1 MSLPDGRHPLSIAA
15 ALTLIAATAGQAQR
29 PGPPGAAFTQ
39 GTPPS
44 VIADVVIHPIVA
56 QAFTCS
62 EHSLDLTGGGV
73 IILGDAIGADCTVT
87 RYDLQPAGRRPPRY
101 FENDGLKNED
111 WFGWNEPLLAPFDG
125 VVEEIHINP
134 VTNTPGT
141 PGRGPSSFIVFLR
154 SDSTRVAYGHIQ
166 DVKVKQGEKVTA
178 GQPVATV
185 GNNGYGYMP
194 HTHIGA
200 WRGAQPLQLR
210 FDLKALGVLEAARYA
225 AQRSPG
231 N

>member
-1 MSLPDGRHPLSIAA
+1 MSLHLGRHALWIPA
-15 ALTLIAATAGQAQR
+15 ALMLSSTTTGQAQR
-29 PGPPGAAFTQ
+29 PGPPGAAFTR

-44 VIADVVIHPIVA
+44 IVNDVVIHPIVA
-56 QAFTCS
+56 QSFTCS
-62 EHSLDLTGGGV
+62 EHSLDLTGEGL

-87 RYDLQPAGRRPPRY
+87 RYDHKQAGRRPPRY
-101 FENDGLKNED
+101 FENDGQKNED

-125 VVEEIHINP
+125 VVEEIHVNP

-154 SDSTRVAYGHIQ
+154 SDSTRVTYGHIQ
-166 DVKVKQGEKVTA
+166 DVKVRQGDTVTA

-200 WRGAQPLQLR
+200 WRGAQPLQIR

-225 AQRSPG
+225 AQRSEG